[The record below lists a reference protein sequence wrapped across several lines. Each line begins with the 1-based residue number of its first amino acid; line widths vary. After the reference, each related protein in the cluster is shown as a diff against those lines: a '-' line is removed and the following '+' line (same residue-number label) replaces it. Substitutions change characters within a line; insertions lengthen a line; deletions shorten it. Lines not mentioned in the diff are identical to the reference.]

1 MNHQFLLP
9 GIYLKKTTKQTI
21 YIYIYI
27 HTSLFTELLS
37 TGKTWQQLTCPLMG
51 EWIKKMLH
59 MYNGKLLGNKK
70 KER

>member
-51 EWIKKMLH
+51 EWIKKM
-59 MYNGKLLGNKK
+59 
-70 KER
+70 